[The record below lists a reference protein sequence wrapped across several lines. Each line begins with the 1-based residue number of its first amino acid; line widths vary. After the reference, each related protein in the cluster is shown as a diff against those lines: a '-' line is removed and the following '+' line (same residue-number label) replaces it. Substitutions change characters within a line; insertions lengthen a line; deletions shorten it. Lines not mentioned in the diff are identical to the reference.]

1 MRLTV
6 AQAVVTFLSRQ
17 YSVAD
22 GQRRRLI
29 PATLG
34 IFGHGNV
41 AGLGQALDQLS
52 DVMPFIQGRNEQA
65 LVHAAT
71 AFAKHSRRHATLAVT
86 SSIGPGALNMVT
98 GAALATVNR
107 LPVLLLPGDTYAT
120 RHQGPVLQQLQHPLE
135 ADVTVNDAFRP
146 VCRFFDRIT
155 RPEQL
160 LTALPAAMRV
170 LTDPVDAGAVVLS
183 LPQDIQSHAY
193 DWPAGFFAERDWG
206 IRRPQP
212 DRDEVAAV
220 LTLLAAAARPLII
233 AGGGVIYS
241 GATAELERLAGTVG
255 IPVLETFAGKGAVQQ
270 RAWWQIG
277 GIGLEGTPAANTLAR
292 EADLVLTVGARLT
305 DFATASHSLFA
316 NPGVRF
322 ASVNVNP
329 RDADRLG
336 ATGIIA
342 DARLALAALAD
353 AATAAGTRAPA
364 AWRARAE
371 QVNGEW
377 AAARAAALDP
387 DRPFDPAQA
396 GPDVVTSTDAVL
408 TQGQVI
414 GVLQEHARPGDVVIA
429 AAGGPPGDLLK
440 VWDAT
445 GGRHCH
451 LEFGFSCMGYE
462 IPAAIGV
469 RLADPAPGARVISF
483 LGDGTFLLAPTELV
497 TAAAEGL
504 AVTLVVPD
512 NRGYQVIHRLQML
525 RSGREF
531 GNEFRYRPEPLQ
543 LAAGDVTEGGAAG
556 GRLPPPGP
564 GAGRGRPRRPGP
576 AGHDRGRGA
585 AGAGRDARLP
595 GTGRD
600 RGAGH
605 PARRPARRRGLVGRR
620 PSRGIDPGD
629 HRRAAGRVRDRP
641 EEPEVVRMSAGPLNS
656 VPADAGPLNHG
667 ALAAAVR
674 SGVPTLG
681 TFIGTASPLAAEV
694 CAAAGVDWVLLDL
707 EHGAGGEEQVR
718 DVVPAAGSYGVP
730 TVVRVESAARIRM
743 GRVLDS
749 GAAGIMLPR
758 LNTVDEVAEAVRHLR
773 YPPAGDRGVA
783 TYNRA
788 CRFGLD
794 PGALDRAN
802 AEVLGVVQIES
813 ATAVGDADQIAGL
826 DGVDVLFVGPRDLS
840 HDLGVPG
847 DLTAPAFTEAIEHV
861 LAACRRHGKACGLL
875 VTDGAAA
882 ARRLEQG
889 WSFVAIGSD
898 TTLLATAVSAELGRA
913 RTSSKPQ

>member
-1 MRLTV
+1 MTHQTVRLTV
-6 AQAVVTFLSRQ
+6 AQAVVTYLSRQ

-22 GQRRRLI
+22 GQRRRLV

-41 AGLGQALDQLS
+41 AGLGQALDQLG
-52 DVMPFIQGRNEQA
+52 DAMPFIQGRNEQA

-193 DWPAGFFAERDWG
+193 DYPAGFFTERDWV

-212 DRDEVAAV
+212 DAGEVDAV
-220 LTLLAAAARPLII
+220 LAMLAAAERPLII

-277 GIGLEGTPAANTLAR
+277 GIGLEGTPAANALAR

-316 NPGVRF
+316 HPAVRF
-322 ASVNVNP
+322 ASVNVTP

-336 ATGIIA
+336 ATGIVA
-342 DARLALAALAD
+342 DARQALAALAD
-353 AATAAGTRAPA
+353 GAASAGIRAPA

-371 QVNGEW
+371 EVNGEW
-377 AAARAAALDP
+377 AAARAVALDP
-387 DRPFDPAQA
+387 DRAFDPAPA
-396 GPDVVTSTDAVL
+396 LSGGLGGVVPPGASRAPDVVTSTGAVL
-408 TQGQVI
+408 TQGQLI
-414 GVLQEHARPGDVVIA
+414 GVLQEQARPGDVVIA

-469 RLADPAPGARVISF
+469 RLADAEPGARIISF

-497 TAAAEGL
+497 TAAQEGL
-504 AVTLVVPD
+504 AITLVVPE
-512 NRGYQVIHRLQML
+512 NQGYQVIHRLQML

-531 GNEFRYRPEPLQ
+531 GNEFRYRAAPLELTAGDASKAPRLEGDYLSLDLVQ
-543 LAAGDVTEGGAAG
+543 VAAGLGARACRATTAAELRDALSATRG
-556 GRLPPPGP
+556 HPGPVVIVVPVIPHADLP
-564 GAGRGRPRRPGP
+564 GAGVWWDVAP
-576 AGHDRGRGA
+576 
-585 AGAGRDARLP
+585 
-595 GTGRD
+595 
-600 RGAGH
+600 
-605 PARRPARRRGLVGRR
+605 
-620 PSRGIDPGD
+620 
-629 HRRAAGRVRDRP
+629 
-641 EEPEVVRMSAGPLNS
+641 
-656 VPADAGPLNHG
+656 
-667 ALAAAVR
+667 
-674 SGVPTLG
+674 
-681 TFIGTASPLAAEV
+681 AEV
-694 CAAAGVDWVLLDL
+694 STMA
-707 EHGAGGEEQVR
+707 
-718 DVVPAAGSYGVP
+718 
-730 TVVRVESAARIRM
+730 
-743 GRVLDS
+743 
-749 GAAGIMLPR
+749 
-758 LNTVDEVAEAVRHLR
+758 
-773 YPPAGDRGVA
+773 
-783 TYNRA
+783 
-788 CRFGLD
+788 
-794 PGALDRAN
+794 
-802 AEVLGVVQIES
+802 
-813 ATAVGDADQIAGL
+813 
-826 DGVDVLFVGPRDLS
+826 
-840 HDLGVPG
+840 
-847 DLTAPAFTEAIEHV
+847 
-861 LAACRRHGKACGLL
+861 
-875 VTDGAAA
+875 VTDGLRA
-882 ARRLEQG
+882 EYE
-889 WSFVAIGSD
+889 SD
-898 TTLLATAVSAELGRA
+898 VKGQRWFG
-913 RTSSKPQ
+913 

>member
-1 MRLTV
+1 MTSQTVRLTV
-6 AQAVVTFLSRQ
+6 AQAVVTYLSRQ

-22 GQRRRLI
+22 GQRRRLV

-183 LPQDIQSHAY
+183 LPQDIQAHAY
-193 DWPAGFFAERDWG
+193 DFPAAFFAERDWG

-212 DRDEVAAV
+212 DSGEVNAV
-220 LTLLAAAARPLII
+220 LAMLAAAERPLII

-241 GATAELERLAGTVG
+241 GATAELERLAGAVG

-277 GIGLEGTPAANTLAR
+277 GIGLEGTPAANALAR

-316 NPGVRF
+316 NPAVRF

-342 DARLALAALAD
+342 DARQALAALAD
-353 AATAAGTRAPA
+353 GAAGAGIRAPA

-371 QVNGEW
+371 QLNGEW
-377 AAARAAALDP
+377 AQARAAALDP

-414 GVLQEHARPGDVVIA
+414 GVLQEQARPGDVVIA

-462 IPAAIGV
+462 IPAALGV
-469 RLADPAPGARVISF
+469 RLADAEPGARVISF

-497 TAAAEGL
+497 TAAQEGL
-504 AVTLVVPD
+504 ALTLVVPD
-512 NRGYQVIHRLQML
+512 NHGYQVIHRLQML

-543 LAAGDVTEGGAAG
+543 LAAGPAPKAPRLEGDYLSLDLVQVAAG
-556 GRLPPPGP
+556 LGARACRATTAAEFRDALSATRGHPGPVVIVVPVIPHADLP
-564 GAGRGRPRRPGP
+564 GAGVWWDVAP
-576 AGHDRGRGA
+576 AEVSTLGSHGW
-585 AGAGRDARLP
+585 P
-595 GTGRD
+595 
-600 RGAGH
+600 
-605 PARRPARRRGLVGRR
+605 
-620 PSRGIDPGD
+620 
-629 HRRAAGRVRDRP
+629 AGRVRQRHQGA
-641 EEPEVVRMSAGPLNS
+641 EVVRLSAPLS
-656 VPADAGPLNHG
+656 PLNHG

-674 SGVPTLG
+674 SGTPTLG
-681 TFIGTASPLAAEV
+681 TFIGSASPVTAEV

-758 LNTVDEVAEAVRHLR
+758 MNTVDEVAEAVRHLR

-802 AEVLGVVQIES
+802 SEVLGVIQIES
-813 ATAVGDADQIAGL
+813 ATAVGNADAIAAL

-847 DLTAPAFTEAIEHV
+847 DLTAPAFTEAIAHV
-861 LAACRRHGKACGLL
+861 LAAGQRHGKACGLL
-875 VTDGAAA
+875 VPDGAAA
-882 ARRLEQG
+882 ATRLEQG
-889 WSFVAIGSD
+889 WLFVGIGSD
-898 TTLLATAVSAELGRA
+898 STLLAAAVTAEFGRA
-913 RTSSKPQ
+913 RTAAKPE